1 MTGYTD
7 AQIAEVCHAANAALM
22 RINGDAHADPD
33 WADVPW
39 KDSAVADVATARAG
53 TTAEA
58 MHTEWCARKRAQDWT
73 WGPVRDEQARTH
85 PCLVDD
91 YQLVPWPERA
101 KDALYLAIVRALS
114 EEVADV

>member
-7 AQIAEVCHAANAALM
+7 AQIAEVCHEANRALQ
-22 RINGDAHADPD
+22 RINGDPHADPE

-39 KDSAVADVATARAG
+39 RASAVADVHTARAG
-53 TTAEA
+53 TTPQE
-58 MHTEWCARKRAQDWT
+58 MHAAWCARKRAQGWT

-101 KDALYLAIVRALS
+101 KDALYLAIIGALS
-114 EEVADV
+114 GEAS